1 MTNTSWLP
9 RVLRWIFTIC
19 AVFTALGA
27 VIIGI
32 VLLID
37 PSLPPGTHFGPTNV
51 DIMGEPGTFVM
62 QSNSDVTLTTLRGTV
77 ILSVQ
82 GAGGFIEVL
91 KHYGLPL
98 ILIKAIFLTVLFDL
112 LRRLFRN
119 VGRGE
124 SFTPQ
129 SIRLV
134 QAVGLS
140 LIVFSIAMAFA
151 GDWFLHAVYAYLA
164 QHATATISGTTI
176 HLPASHE
183 ITISSEDA
191 IGGPT
196 FFSGLLVLALS
207 EVFRQGLVLKRE
219 NDLTV

>member
-19 AVFTALGA
+19 AVITALVA
-27 VIIGI
+27 IGLAI
-32 VLLID
+32 VLVID
-37 PSLPPGTHFGPTNV
+37 PRLPPGTHFGPKN
-51 DIMGEPGTFVM
+51 IEILEQPGTVTM
-62 QSNSDVTLTTLRGTV
+62 QSNSDVALTALHGAV
-77 ILSVQ
+77 KVNVQ
-82 GAGGFIEVL
+82 GASGFIEVL

-98 ILIKAIFLTVLFDL
+98 VLIKAIFLTVLFDL

-140 LIVFSIAMAFA
+140 LIVFSIAAAFA
-151 GDWFLHAVYAYLA
+151 GSWFLHAIYGYLA

-176 HLPASHE
+176 HLPASHSVR
-183 ITISSEDA
+183 ISSEGI
-191 IGGPT
+191 IGSSA